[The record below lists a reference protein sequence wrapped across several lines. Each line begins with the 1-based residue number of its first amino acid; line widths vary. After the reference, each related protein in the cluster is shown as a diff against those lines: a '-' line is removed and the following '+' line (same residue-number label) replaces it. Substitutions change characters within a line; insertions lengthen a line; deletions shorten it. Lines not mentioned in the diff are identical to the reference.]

1 MHNVQHMI
9 HNHDAFVNG
18 KSNDGQTGLTLHALT
33 MMALSDFLFLP
44 QQRLTFPIGW
54 IVSPSGS
61 ILFNFKIPGQMF
73 SMCYMELKAFNIT
86 VPS

>member
-1 MHNVQHMI
+1 MI
-9 HNHDAFVNG
+9 HNHDAFVND

-61 ILFNFKIPGQMF
+61 IL
-73 SMCYMELKAFNIT
+73 
-86 VPS
+86 